1 MDYALDVYISGS
13 YAYVAGEG
21 GVRVIDV
28 SSPSSPQE
36 VGYYDTPAWVSR
48 VYVSGPY
55 VYAACNYCGLQIYE
69 NLLVEGVKENPMTIA
84 SPICL
89 TTSLNRLSYDV
100 PDETQLT
107 LYSADGRRILREA
120 IEGKGIW
127 DAPAGLPQGVYF
139 ARIENDSGSA
149 RTKLVVLR

>member
-1 MDYALDVYISGS
+1 MDYARDVYISGS

-36 VGYYDTPAWVSR
+36 VGYYDTPGWISG

-69 NLLVEGVKENPMTIA
+69 NLLWEGVEESTIPTSPPIQVSA
-84 SPICL
+84 SF
-89 TTSLNRLSYDV
+89 NRLSYDV

-107 LYSADGRRILREA
+107 LYSADGRKVFEETV
-120 IEGKGIW
+120 EGKGTW
-127 DAPAGLPQGVYF
+127 DAPAAIPHGVYF
-139 ARIENDSGSA
+139 ARIENDSGSI